1 MRAHVDTHGLL
12 PERQE
17 SCMSSCMLLPFLVYV
32 YIVYY
37 SICIL

>member
-12 PERQE
+12 PEGQE
-17 SCMSSCMLLPFLVYV
+17 SCMSSCMLLPFLFLCV
-32 YIVYY
+32 Y